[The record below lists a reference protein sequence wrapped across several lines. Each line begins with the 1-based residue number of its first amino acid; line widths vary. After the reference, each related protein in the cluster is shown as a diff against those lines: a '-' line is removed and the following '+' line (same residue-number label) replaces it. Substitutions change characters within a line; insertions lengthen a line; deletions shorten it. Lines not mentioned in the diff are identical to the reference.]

1 MKNHMN
7 HFNSDVALSLDSA
20 VAGYSPLERV
30 LCAAYA
36 QASGGKGKDRHAA
49 GDDFLDQPIMTIGR
63 LLKSADGEAY
73 QAIKKLREGLMMHQR
88 GNTDAAI
95 RECLGAINYIA
106 AVALLLAESEVL
118 PEQVQTEETH
128 AQKADQGPFGDKFET
143 IPPQATPKP
152 PGEMDCPS
160 LSQIEYAILNFGYKG
175 ISNNRLSA
183 MCMNALS
190 AYLHVLNLHKGKGLG
205 EVTFTS
211 EQLSNFE
218 MAKAAIKKWR
228 EFDLSASSINEKR
241 KPPTLGSIPTV
252 EEMAGG
258 R

>member
-1 MKNHMN
+1 MGELMQAENLRDREMKNHMN

-106 AVALLLAESEVL
+106 AAALLLAESEEL
-118 PEQVQTEETH
+118 PEQVQTEETP
-128 AQKADQGPFGDKFET
+128 AQKANQGPFGDESVMVQ
-143 IPPQATPKP
+143 PSPNP

-175 ISNNRLSA
+175 VSNNGLYA
-183 MCMNALS
+183 MCMDALAVYVHS
-190 AYLHVLNLHKGKGLG
+190 LNPSRAGSEH
-205 EVTFTS
+205 FFS
-211 EQLSNFE
+211 REQLANFYI
-218 MAKAAIKKWR
+218 AKAAIKKWQGV
-228 EFDLSASSINEKR
+228 AK
-241 KPPTLGSIPTV
+241 
-252 EEMAGG
+252 
-258 R
+258 